1 MSDKLLINDTSSS
14 NHTSVYPSEGM
25 RILQMIVTVMI
36 FIVGVSLNGLVVW
49 ALGVRVWCRNKG
61 STETQSADSFRI
73 YVVNLALADLVL
85 LLRTPLMVPYLVNH
99 FTWTLG
105 ETACKLVIY
114 LRCLGLYA
122 SAFLLCAVAVERCLC
137 LLRPVWA
144 RMKRPRWAV
153 PLACVAIWVLAALF
167 ALPYIGTAKIILWE
181 NRTACIESDLG
192 VGQALI
198 VVETLAGF
206 LLPLVI
212 FMSCNIAVIF
222 CAKKA
227 ESAMSSPTTS
237 SGPGYTTHRL
247 TRLYRVLFLTML
259 LFLTCWVPYFTCRFL
274 RALSQDHPK
283 LKERVIAGAYVAL
296 FLVYIKSALNPILY
310 VFAARGLGRTIR
322 ASLLSTI
329 ERVFNEELSESLR
342 RKSLRRRDSQF

>member
-1 MSDKLLINDTSSS
+1 MSNQMMNESSSS
-14 NHTSVYPSEGM
+14 NNTSDYPNDGM

-36 FIVGVSLNGLVVW
+36 FIVGVSLNSLVVW

-61 STETQSADSFRI
+61 SCRETQSADSFRI
-73 YVVNLALADLVL
+73 YVVNLAFADLVL
-85 LLRTPLMVPYLVNH
+85 LLRTPLMLPYLANH

-153 PLACVAIWVLAALF
+153 PSACAAIWVLAAAF
-167 ALPYIGTAKIILWE
+167 ASPYILTAKIISWQ
-181 NRTACIESDLG
+181 NRSACIESDKE
-192 VGQALI
+192 VGHALI

-212 FMSCNIAVIF
+212 FLSCNIAVLF

-227 ESAMSSPTTS
+227 ESAMTSPTS
-237 SGPGYTTHRL
+237 SGPGYTTQRL

-274 RALSQDHPK
+274 RALSNDKPK

-296 FLVYIKSALNPILY
+296 FLVYIKSALNPIMY

-329 ERVFNEELSESLR
+329 ERVFNDELSESLR

>member
-1 MSDKLLINDTSSS
+1 MCDWSRLGVNLSHLYLHRVSMSDKLLINDTSSF
-14 NHTSVYPSEGM
+14 NRTTVYPREGM
-25 RILQMIVTVMI
+25 RILQIIVTVII
-36 FIVGVSLNGLVVW
+36 FIVGVSLNGLVIW
-49 ALGVRVWCRNKG
+49 ALGVRVWFRNRG
-61 STETQSADSFRI
+61 STRETQNADSFRI

-85 LLRTPLMVPYLVNH
+85 LLCTPLMVPYLMNY

-105 ETACKLVIY
+105 ENACKLIIY
-114 LRCLGLYA
+114 LRCLGLYVN
-122 SAFLLCAVAVERCLC
+122 AFFLCTIAVERSLC

-153 PLACVAIWVLAALF
+153 PLACTAIWVLAAFF
-167 ALPYIGTAKIILWE
+167 ASPYIGTGKTILWE

-212 FMSCNIAVIF
+212 FLSCNIAVIF
-222 CAKKA
+222 CTKKA
-227 ESAMSSPTTS
+227 KSTMSSPTSS
-237 SGPGYTTHRL
+237 SGSGYTTHRL

-283 LKERVIAGAYVAL
+283 LKEVIAGTYVAL
-296 FLVYIKSALNPILY
+296 FLVYIKSVLNPMLY
-310 VFAARGLGRTIR
+310 VIVTPVKCAC
-322 ASLLSTI
+322 
-329 ERVFNEELSESLR
+329 FNFCY
-342 RKSLRRRDSQF
+342 DTGV